1 MARYKSY
8 DYGQTK
14 LLPVSFER
22 QVMPGTFEYTL
33 SHLIDREI
41 DMSVF
46 EARYRNDETGAPA
59 YDPAILLKVVLLAY
73 SRGVTGSRQIAR
85 LCEENV
91 LFMALSAD
99 TQPHFTTIADFI
111 AGMAAEV
118 TQVFRDVLL
127 VCDEAGLIGREMF
140 AVDGVK
146 LPSNASKEWSGTRAD
161 YQKKVEKM
169 ERAVGVLMRRQREAD
184 AREEAPEMTQAR
196 VKQVATLKRA
206 IGKVKGF
213 LATCEDKV
221 GSGGRLK
228 QSNITDND
236 SAKMKGAHGVIQ
248 GYDGV
253 AVVDAKHQV
262 VVQAAAFGEAQ
273 EQQLLMPMVEATAK
287 MFAELSDGSDIW
299 RWAALTADA
308 GYHSDRNM
316 QSLAERGVDAY
327 VADKF
332 YRRRDPRFKDAAR
345 HVPRKASAPW
355 ARPTP
360 KGLYQPSD
368 FIVDADFTH
377 CICPAGKRLYRNGG
391 RCRIGARVGVKFA
404 GALRD
409 CRGCA
414 LRARCLRHPERTP
427 TRQVV
432 FFLGRRADGKPNHA
446 AAMKQKIDTERGR
459 HQYSRRL
466 GIVEPV
472 FANVCSTRGLRRFTL
487 RGREKVNAQWMLYCL
502 VHNIGKLGAYA
513 GEKAVRRR

>member
-1 MARYKSY
+1 
-8 DYGQTK
+8 
-14 LLPVSFER
+14 
-22 QVMPGTFEYTL
+22 MP
-33 SHLIDREI
+33 
-41 DMSVF
+41 
-46 EARYRNDETGAPA
+46 A
-59 YDPAILLKVVLLAY
+59 
-73 SRGVTGSRQIAR
+73 QI
-85 LCEENV
+85 
-91 LFMALSAD
+91 
-99 TQPHFTTIADFI
+99 
-111 AGMAAEV
+111 

-184 AREEAPEMTQAR
+184 AQAEAPEMTQAR
-196 VKQVATLKRA
+196 VRQVATLNPA

-213 LATCEDKV
+213 LASCEDKV
-221 GSGGRLK
+221 GSGGRVK

-273 EQQLLMPMVEATAK
+273 EQRLLMPMVEATAK
-287 MFAELSDGSDIW
+287 MFTELKDGSDIW
-299 RWAALTADA
+299 RRAALTADA

-316 QSLAERGVDAY
+316 QALAERGVDAY

-355 ARPTP
+355 ARPKP

-377 CICPAGKRLYRNGG
+377 CICPAGKRL
-391 RCRIGARVGVKFA
+391 
-404 GALRD
+404 
-409 CRGCA
+409 
-414 LRARCLRHPERTP
+414 
-427 TRQVV
+427 
-432 FFLGRRADGKPNHA
+432 
-446 AAMKQKIDTERGR
+446 
-459 HQYSRRL
+459 
-466 GIVEPV
+466 
-472 FANVCSTRGLRRFTL
+472 
-487 RGREKVNAQWMLYCL
+487 
-502 VHNIGKLGAYA
+502 
-513 GEKAVRRR
+513 